1 MTNDVTKTRAA
12 ASDNQVNDVKNGR
25 RARSVSHSRPVSN
38 NDKRVTGYTR
48 VKSGELKKRSVTRSP
63 DMSNPI
69 ARSEAPSVSIGGI
82 PVKAPARNKAIP
94 VASVHVEPTV
104 LTVTSTEKASF
115 PYSVVFLSLICSL
128 MFFYMIFNYVQINE
142 RTSAVSDL
150 KADIASLSFEAE
162 ELGTKLEQK
171 NDLILIEQIATDK
184 LGMVK
189 IDEITKKYITMDPG
203 DTITPYDVN
212 GNSASAD

>member
-1 MTNDVTKTRAA
+1 MTGDVTKTRPGAVENK
-12 ASDNQVNDVKNGR
+12 SSTVNNKRTVS
-25 RARSVSHSRPVSN
+25 ASHSRPVDSK
-38 NDKRVTGYTR
+38 DRRVSGYTR
-48 VKSGELKKRSVTRSP
+48 VKSGDLKKRSVTRSP
-63 DMSNPI
+63 DMSHPI
-69 ARSEAPSVSIGGI
+69 ARAEAPSVSIGGI
-82 PVKAPARNKAIP
+82 PVKAPTRNKAVP

-104 LTVTSTEKASF
+104 LTVASTEKASF

-150 KADIASLSFEAE
+150 KADIATLSFEAE

-171 NDLILIEQIATDK
+171 NDLTLIEQIATEK

-203 DTITPYDVN
+203 DTITPYDAN
-212 GNSASAD
+212 GNSAKTN